1 MPTTTS
7 SKSIGGSF
15 AIYFISAERR
25 TVQDLGTTV
34 NESARGSLKFK
45 NPKFKIPLKA
55 RLQYGIIRFVEQL
68 ELPSWFHPSEQCW
81 QHLLVQDSSC
91 RTAGLTEDLS
101 FSFALAFAF
110 ALGASFKLVSPIRRQ

>member
-34 NESARGSLKFK
+34 NRGSLKFK
-45 NPKFKIPLKA
+45 NPKFKIPLKPA
-55 RLQYGIIRFVEQL
+55 YGIRFVNSFEVGTP
-68 ELPSWFHPSEQCW
+68 EFHPSEQCW